1 MAFNKYHTKV
11 EYSKRPDGRWNKWQQ
26 WSAAD
31 WYDWDFSSVEDD
43 RRHDLLAMW
52 NYPKWVLVD
61 VVDHVHKR

>member
-11 EYSKRPDGRWNKWQQ
+11 EYAKRPDGRWNKWQQ

-31 WYDWDFSSVEDD
+31 WYDWDFSSAED
-43 RRHDLLAMW
+43 DLLALW